1 MSCYDGTEAPASQ
14 DGAVITVERYKMQ
27 ALLTSGA
34 PGGVGLSAVRSGQT
48 QRMVVRGENHQ
59 THRSSLFSALVT
71 AQGDGTPWLTG
82 GRMLVTIELVGDE
95 PRECLDVGDHF
106 ALWRGG
112 DICQGVVTQRL
123 FV

>member
-1 MSCYDGTEAPASQ
+1 
-14 DGAVITVERYKMQ
+14 MQ

-34 PGGVGLSAVRSGQT
+34 LGGAGMAAVQTGQT

-59 THRSSLFSALVT
+59 THRSTLFSALVT
-71 AQGDGTPWLTG
+71 AQGEAWLTG

-112 DICQGVVTQRL
+112 DLCQGIVTRRL
-123 FV
+123 FI